1 MRKFAALTLV
11 TAMVALTPV
20 ARADASV
27 TTLRGMSLEQKVGQ
41 LFVTYVNGQAADVPL
56 PKNQTDFGV
65 ATAADMVRKY
75 QPGGV
80 IYFNNSTRDNIDTP
94 KQIAQISNGLQKA
107 SKVPLLISIDQEM
120 GVVTRIGPPATQ
132 LPGNMA
138 LGAGR
143 STKDAEEA
151 ARITGREL
159 RAMGINQNFAPDAD
173 VNSNPAN
180 PIIGIRSFSS
190 DPKLAA
196 DMVAAQV
203 QGYEG
208 RRWFDMTSVTSTAK
222 HFPGHGDTSEDS
234 HTALPVSNRSL
245 DQWRQIDA
253 PPFSAAIAAKID
265 SIMTAHIQVPQI
277 DPSGNPATLSP
288 KIITGLLR
296 DELKYDGVVVTDSL
310 EMAGVRKLHSDA
322 EIPVLAIKAGVDQ
335 LLMPPNL
342 GSAIDSVVKA
352 VRSGEITEQRIDQ
365 SVLRILKMKLLRG
378 VMLTSEVDVNKV
390 DQIVGSGTQQAQAI
404 ADRSITVVRN
414 DGQAIPLNATAPLV
428 VGTSDATTSAL
439 ATRLKGTKFVTSAS
453 PTAAQI
459 QQTVAAAANA
469 DKIVVLTNNAST
481 RPAQVDLINQ
491 LVATGKPVVAAATAN
506 PYDVAHSDA
515 KTWLAT
521 YSTTTVSMEA
531 LAKVLLGEVKPQG
544 KLPVDVPGPTPYP
557 FGHGVTW

>member
-1 MRKFAALTLV
+1 MRKIAALTLV
-11 TAMVALTPV
+11 AAMVALTPV
-20 ARADASV
+20 ARADAAV

-41 LFVTYVNGQAADVPL
+41 LFVTYVNGQAADVPH
-56 PKNQTDFGV
+56 PKNQSDFGV

-80 IYFNNSTRDNIDTP
+80 IYFNNSSRDNIDTP
-94 KQIAQISNGLQKA
+94 RQIAQLSNGLQKA
-107 SKVPLLISIDQEM
+107 SKIPLLISIDQEM

-151 ARITGREL
+151 ARITGSEL

-180 PIIGIRSFSS
+180 PIIGVRSFSS
-190 DPKLAA
+190 DPKLSA

-203 QGYEG
+203 KGYEG

-245 DQWRQIDA
+245 EQWRQIDA
-253 PPFSAAIAAKID
+253 PPFKAAIDAKID

-342 GSAIDSVVKA
+342 GVAIDSVVKA

-378 VMLTSEVDVNKV
+378 VMLTAEVDENKV
-390 DQIVGSGTQQAQAI
+390 DQVVGSNTQQAQAI
-404 ADRSITVVRN
+404 ADRTVTVVRN
-414 DGQAIPLNATAPLV
+414 DGQALPLNATAPLV

-439 ATRLKGTKFVTSAS
+439 ATRLKGTKFVTSTS

-459 QQTVAAAANA
+459 QQAVAAAANA

-481 RPAQVDLINQ
+481 RPAQVDLLNQ
-491 LVATGKPVVAAATAN
+491 LAATGKPVVAAATGN
-506 PYDVAHSDA
+506 PYDVAHSNA

-531 LAKVLLGEVKPQG
+531 LARVLLGEVKPQG